1 MYEAISFLS
10 LTTIFEGSGISI
22 NSILLSMLEKLLRI
36 IDLLLVKFF
45 EFKSS
50 KS

>member
-1 MYEAISFLS
+1 MSFLS
-10 LTTIFEGSGISI
+10 LTTIFEGNGISI
-22 NSILLSMLEKLLRI
+22 NSMLLSMLERLLRI
-36 IDLLLVKFF
+36 TDLLLVKFF